1 MRHHEAVVDDAQPEI
16 RIGDRERREV
26 DARLQQAHADG
37 VLTLAEYDERAGLC
51 WAART
56 RSDLDLLTRDL
67 PPAARAGLDVAA
79 GEAAAEPV
87 AAPVDGK
94 GPVHRALRGLAGV
107 ALVGAALYGGG
118 SVLTADDGASVFGS
132 REVQVAGTQDEVQ
145 VGALFGRVTVRV
157 PDDVRV
163 RTSGTVI
170 FGSIGCG
177 GRVPGRPN
185 QREVVVDA
193 NGGFG
198 SVSVLRQ
205 NEQPPPTTTTTT
217 TTTTDDHHVERDTRA
232 VSSGSNS
239 SRSRWTE

>member
-1 MRHHEAVVDDAQPEI
+1 MPWAASVRHHGVVGDDAQPEI

-56 RSDLDLLTRDL
+56 RGDLDQLTRDL
-67 PPAARAGLDVAA
+67 PPASPQALSPSRP
-79 GEAAAEPV
+79 ESKPQPSRSP
-87 AAPVDGK
+87 APVGGK
-94 GPVHRALRGLAGV
+94 GPAHRALRGLAGV

-132 REVQVAGTQDEVQ
+132 REVQVSTQDEVQ
-145 VGALFGRVTVRV
+145 VGALFGSVTVRV

-163 RTSGTVI
+163 RTSGTMI
-170 FGSIGCG
+170 FGSIRCG
-177 GRVPGRPN
+177 AACQPGGPD

-193 NGGFG
+193 SGGFG
-198 SVSVLRQ
+198 SVNVLRQ
-205 NEQPPPTTTTTT
+205 NERPPRDN
-217 TTTTDDHHVERDTRA
+217 DDDD
-232 VSSGSNS
+232 
-239 SRSRWTE
+239 

>member
-1 MRHHEAVVDDAQPEI
+1 VRRAASVRHHEAVGDDTQPEI

-56 RSDLDLLTRDL
+56 RSDLDQLTRDL
-67 PPAARAGLDVAA
+67 PPAASPQALSPSPPASKPQPSRS
-79 GEAAAEPV
+79 P
-87 AAPVDGK
+87 APADGK
-94 GPVHRALRGLAGV
+94 GPLRRALRGLAGV

-145 VGALFGRVTVRV
+145 VAALFGSVTVRV

-163 RTSGTVI
+163 RTSGTMI
-170 FGSIGCG
+170 FGSIRCG
-177 GRVPGRPN
+177 AACQPGGPN

-198 SVSVLRQ
+198 SVNVLRQ
-205 NEQPPPTTTTTT
+205 NERPPRDN
-217 TTTTDDHHVERDTRA
+217 DDDD
-232 VSSGSNS
+232 
-239 SRSRWTE
+239 